1 MRPVERGEKAAFLRY
16 VEWIMSTNT
25 PRTTRPR
32 PRATSK
38 DNSLIDWIEP
48 ERNLRVLDWRERAQQ
63 FGLVPVGPD
72 EERLPVASTSPERLL
87 REEEP
92 ESLSDQAVLGKEDDE
107 DHDEEVEEEST
118 AEPEEVFEAGPVS
131 HEDADLVRLYL
142 SQLGKRPLL
151 TFAQEQEIGL
161 RIEQRRADLL
171 TALAV
176 LPCALSTIVS
186 LAEHVRKGLAPAA
199 ELILMPDGGELTP
212 DKAAPTLEAFR
223 RMRRLERCIARWR
236 RSEAHD
242 APTRERHVARA
253 QKEIAASL
261 RELPIR
267 PALIEEVR
275 CELQRT
281 AARLAELEAAPA
293 SPARDAA
300 LRELQERI
308 GIAPA
313 EFRRGVA
320 AVEEAEAALVDAKRE
335 LLEANLRLVVS
346 IARRYLNRGLSLLD
360 LIQEG
365 NIGLMKAVDRFQF
378 RRGFKFSTYATWWIR
393 QAVTRGIA
401 DYGRT
406 IRLPVHVVESLN
418 KITRERR
425 DFTHERGRDPSP
437 AELAVRMGL
446 PLGKLELLLD
456 AARQPASLDAPIQ
469 SGDEETR
476 LGDLLKDVTIGS
488 PEEAA
493 IRGDMADQIE
503 HVLEPLSDR
512 EKEVLRLRYGLGTDR
527 EYTLEEIGRRLSVT
541 RERVRQIEAR
551 ALTKLR
557 NKGRAA

>member
-1 MRPVERGEKAAFLRY
+1 MATKAPGTR
-16 VEWIMSTNT
+16 
-25 PRTTRPR
+25 RPR
-32 PRATSK
+32 SRSTSK
-38 DNSLIDWIEP
+38 DKSLIDWIEP
-48 ERNLRVLDWRERAQQ
+48 DRNVRVLDWRERAQQ

-92 ESLSDQAVLGKEDDE
+92 ESMADQPVLEKPDAEDEEGELDE
-107 DHDEEVEEEST
+107 DAVSG
-118 AEPEEVFEAGPVS
+118 AEEVFEAGPVS
-131 HEDADLVRLYL
+131 HEDADLVRMYL

-171 TALAV
+171 TALAT
-176 LPCALSTIVS
+176 LPCALSTIAS

-199 ELILMPDGGELTP
+199 ELVLMPDGGELTP

-242 APTRERHVARA
+242 PATREMHVARA
-253 QKEIAASL
+253 QEKIAASL

-275 CELQRT
+275 NELQRT
-281 AARLAELEAAPA
+281 AARLEELEAAPA
-293 SPARDAA
+293 SPERDAA
-300 LRELQERI
+300 LRELEERI
-308 GIAPA
+308 GIPPA
-313 EFRRGVA
+313 EFRKGVA

-418 KITRERR
+418 KVTRERR
-425 DFTHERGRDPSP
+425 DFTRELGRDPTP

-456 AARQPASLDAPIQ
+456 VARQPASLDAPIQ
-469 SGDEETR
+469 SGEEETR
-476 LGDLLKDVTIGS
+476 LGDLLKDVTVGS

-503 HVLEPLSDR
+503 HVLEPLTDR

-557 NKGRAA
+557 NNGRAA

>member
-1 MRPVERGEKAAFLRY
+1 MASDA
-16 VEWIMSTNT
+16 
-25 PRTTRPR
+25 TRPTR
-32 PRATSK
+32 NRRRFTPQ

-48 ERNLRVLDWRERAQQ
+48 ERNVRVLDWRERAQQ
-63 FGLVPVGPD
+63 FGLVPVGP
-72 EERLPVASTSPERLL
+72 EEEEGLPLVSTSPERLL
-87 REEEP
+87 QEEEP
-92 ESLSDQAVLGKEDDE
+92 EALADQPVLERPGDDE
-107 DHDEEVEEEST
+107 EEEDEEGADQDSAASDET
-118 AEPEEVFEAGPVS
+118 LEAGPVS
-131 HEDADLVRLYL
+131 HEDADLVRMYL
-142 SQLGKRPLL
+142 SQLGKRKLL
-151 TFAQEQEIGL
+151 TFTQEQEIGL
-161 RIEQRRADLL
+161 RIEERRADLL
-171 TALAV
+171 TALAA

-186 LAEHVRKGLAPAA
+186 LAENVRKGLAPAA
-199 ELILMPDGGELTP
+199 ELVLLPDGGELTP
-212 DKAAPTLEAFR
+212 EKAAPTLEAFR
-223 RMRRLERCIARWR
+223 RIRRLERCMAHWR

-242 APTRERHVARA
+242 ASTRDAHVARA
-253 QKEIAASL
+253 REQIAASL
-261 RELPIR
+261 RDLPIR

-275 CELQRT
+275 KELQRT
-281 AARLAELEAAPA
+281 AARLAELNAAAHLPE
-293 SPARDAA
+293 RDAA
-300 LRELQERI
+300 VARLQERM
-308 GIAPA
+308 GISAA
-313 EFRRGVA
+313 TFRRGVA

-425 DFTHERGRDPSP
+425 DFTRELGRDPSP

-446 PLGKLELLLD
+446 PLGKLELLID

-476 LGDLLKDVTIGS
+476 LGDLLKDVTVGS
-488 PEEAA
+488 PEDAA
-493 IRGDMADQIE
+493 IRSDMAEQIE
-503 HVLEPLSDR
+503 HVLEPLNDR

-527 EYTLEEIGRRLSVT
+527 EYTLEEIGRRLAVT

-551 ALTKLR
+551 ALAKLR
-557 NKGRAA
+557 TNGRAA

>member
-1 MRPVERGEKAAFLRY
+1 MATKTPGTRRSRSR
-16 VEWIMSTNT
+16 ST
-25 PRTTRPR
+25 P
-32 PRATSK
+32 K
-38 DNSLIDWIEP
+38 DKSLIDWIEP
-48 ERNLRVLDWRERAQQ
+48 DRNVRVLDWRERAQQ

-72 EERLPVASTSPERLL
+72 DERLPVASTSPERLL

-92 ESLSDQAVLGKEDDE
+92 ESMSDQLVLEKPDDE
-107 DHDEEVEEEST
+107 DEQAELDEDPV
-118 AEPEEVFEAGPVS
+118 AEAEEVFEAGPVS
-131 HEDADLVRLYL
+131 HDDADLVRMYL

-171 TALAV
+171 TALAS
-176 LPCALSTIVS
+176 LPCALSTIAS
-186 LAEHVRKGLAPAA
+186 LADHVRKGLAPAA
-199 ELILMPDGGELTP
+199 ELVLMPDGGELTP

-242 APTRERHVARA
+242 LATREMHIARA
-253 QKEIAASL
+253 QEKIAASL
-261 RELPIR
+261 RDLPIR

-275 CELQRT
+275 NELQRT

-293 SPARDAA
+293 SPERDAA
-300 LRELQERI
+300 LRELEERI
-308 GIAPA
+308 GIPPA
-313 EFRRGVA
+313 EFRKGVA

-425 DFTHERGRDPSP
+425 DFTRELGRDPSP

-456 AARQPASLDAPIQ
+456 VARQPASLDAPIQ
-469 SGDEETR
+469 TGDEETR
-476 LGDLLKDVTIGS
+476 LGDLLKDATVGS

-503 HVLEPLSDR
+503 HVLEPLTDR

-557 NKGRAA
+557 NNGRAA

>member
-1 MRPVERGEKAAFLRY
+1 M
-16 VEWIMSTNT
+16 
-25 PRTTRPR
+25 
-32 PRATSK
+32 
-38 DNSLIDWIEP
+38 
-48 ERNLRVLDWRERAQQ
+48 RVLDWRERAQQ
-63 FGLVPVGPD
+63 FGLVPLGSE

-87 REEEP
+87 HEEEP
-92 ESLSDQAVLGKEDDE
+92 EALSDQPVLERPDDDGDE
-107 DHDEEVEEEST
+107 DELEDPL

-131 HEDADLVRLYL
+131 HEDADLVRMYL

-171 TALAV
+171 TALAA
-176 LPCALSTIVS
+176 LPCALRTIAS

-223 RMRRLERCIARWR
+223 RMRRLERCIERWR

-242 APTRERHVARA
+242 LATREMHVARA
-253 QKEIAASL
+253 QEKIAASL

-275 CELQRT
+275 NELQRT
-281 AARLAELEAAPA
+281 ATRLAELEAAPS
-293 SPARDAA
+293 SPERDAA
-300 LRELQERI
+300 LRELEERMDI
-308 GIAPA
+308 SPA

-406 IRLPVHVVESLN
+406 IRLPVHIVESLN
-418 KITRERR
+418 KVTRERR
-425 DFTHERGRDPSP
+425 DFTRELGRDPSP

-456 AARQPASLDAPIQ
+456 VARQPASLDAPIQ
-469 SGDEETR
+469 SGDEDTR
-476 LGDLLKDVTIGS
+476 LGDLLKDVTVGS

-503 HVLEPLSDR
+503 HVLEPLTDR

-527 EYTLEEIGRRLSVT
+527 EHTLEEIGRRLSVT

-551 ALTKLR
+551 ALSKLR
-557 NKGRAA
+557 SNGRAA

>member
-1 MRPVERGEKAAFLRY
+1 MATK
-16 VEWIMSTNT
+16 T
-25 PRTTRPR
+25 PRTRRPR
-32 PRATSK
+32 PRSTSE
-38 DNSLIDWIEP
+38 DTSLIDWIEP
-48 ERNLRVLDWRERAQQ
+48 DRNVRVLDWRERAQQ

-72 EERLPVASTSPERLL
+72 EEQLPVASTSPERLL
-87 REEEP
+87 REEES
-92 ESLSDQAVLGKEDDE
+92 ESLSDQPVLDGPEADSDADE
-107 DHDEEVEEEST
+107 LEEESA
-118 AEPEEVFEAGPVS
+118 AEPQEVFEAGPVS
-131 HEDADLVRLYL
+131 HEDADLVRMYL

-171 TALAV
+171 TALAA
-176 LPCALSTIVS
+176 LPCALNTIAS

-223 RMRRLERCIARWR
+223 RMRRLERCIVRWR

-242 APTRERHVARA
+242 AATREMHVARA
-253 QKEIAASL
+253 QEKIAASL

-275 CELQRT
+275 SELQRT

-293 SPARDAA
+293 SPERDAA
-300 LRELQERI
+300 LRELRERT
-308 GIAPA
+308 GIPPA
-313 EFRRGVA
+313 EFRRRVA
-320 AVEEAEAALVDAKRE
+320 AVEEAEAALVEAKRE

-425 DFTHERGRDPSP
+425 DFTRELGRDPSP

-456 AARQPASLDAPIQ
+456 VARQPASLDAPIQ

-476 LGDLLKDVTIGS
+476 LGDLLKDVTAGS

-503 HVLEPLSDR
+503 HVLDPLTDR

-557 NKGRAA
+557 KNGRAA

>member
-1 MRPVERGEKAAFLRY
+1 
-16 VEWIMSTNT
+16 
-25 PRTTRPR
+25 
-32 PRATSK
+32 
-38 DNSLIDWIEP
+38 
-48 ERNLRVLDWRERAQQ
+48 
-63 FGLVPVGPD
+63 
-72 EERLPVASTSPERLL
+72 
-87 REEEP
+87 
-92 ESLSDQAVLGKEDDE
+92 
-107 DHDEEVEEEST
+107 
-118 AEPEEVFEAGPVS
+118 
-131 HEDADLVRLYL
+131 
-142 SQLGKRPLL
+142 
-151 TFAQEQEIGL
+151 
-161 RIEQRRADLL
+161 
-171 TALAV
+171 
-176 LPCALSTIVS
+176 
-186 LAEHVRKGLAPAA
+186 
-199 ELILMPDGGELTP
+199 MPDGGELTP

-223 RMRRLERCIARWR
+223 RMRRLERCIERWR

-242 APTRERHVARA
+242 LATREMHVARA
-253 QKEIAASL
+253 QEKIAASL

-275 CELQRT
+275 NELQRT
-281 AARLAELEAAPA
+281 ATRLAELEAAPS
-293 SPARDAA
+293 SPERDAA
-300 LRELQERI
+300 LRELEERM
-308 GIAPA
+308 GISPA

-406 IRLPVHVVESLN
+406 IRLPVHIVESLN
-418 KITRERR
+418 KVTRERR
-425 DFTHERGRDPSP
+425 DFARELGRDPSP

-456 AARQPASLDAPIQ
+456 VARQPASLDAPIQ

-476 LGDLLKDVTIGS
+476 LGDLLKDVTVGS

-503 HVLEPLSDR
+503 HVLEPLTDR

-551 ALTKLR
+551 ALSKLR
-557 NKGRAA
+557 SNGRAA

>member
-1 MRPVERGEKAAFLRY
+1 MAIK
-16 VEWIMSTNT
+16 T
-25 PRTTRPR
+25 PRSRRPR
-32 PRATSK
+32 PRSTSK
-38 DNSLIDWIEP
+38 HTSLIDWIEP
-48 ERNLRVLDWRERAQQ
+48 DRNVRVLDWRERAQQ

-72 EERLPVASTSPERLL
+72 QEQLPAASTSPERLL

-92 ESLSDQAVLGKEDDE
+92 ESLSDQPVLERPDDDGDVDE
-107 DHDEEVEEEST
+107 LEEEPVAEAEEVL
-118 AEPEEVFEAGPVS
+118 EAGPVS
-131 HEDADLVRLYL
+131 HEDADLVRMYL

-171 TALAV
+171 TALAA
-176 LPCALSTIVS
+176 LPCALSTIAS

-199 ELILMPDGGELTP
+199 ELVLMPDGGELTP

-242 APTRERHVARA
+242 RATREMHVARA
-253 QKEIAASL
+253 QEKIAASL

-275 CELQRT
+275 SELQRT
-281 AARLAELEAAPA
+281 ATRLAQLEAAPS
-293 SPARDAA
+293 SPDRDAA
-300 LRELQERI
+300 LREFEERI
-308 GIAPA
+308 GIPAA
-313 EFRRGVA
+313 EFRRGVT
-320 AVEEAEAALVDAKRE
+320 AVEEAEAALVEAKRE

-425 DFTHERGRDPSP
+425 DFARELGRDPSP

-456 AARQPASLDAPIQ
+456 VARQPASLDAPIQ
-469 SGDEETR
+469 SGEEETR
-476 LGDLLKDVTIGS
+476 LGDLLKDVTVGS
-488 PEEAA
+488 PEDAA

-503 HVLEPLSDR
+503 HVLEPLTDR

-557 NKGRAA
+557 NNGRAA

>member
-1 MRPVERGEKAAFLRY
+1 MATK
-16 VEWIMSTNT
+16 T
-25 PRTTRPR
+25 PRSRRPR
-32 PRATSK
+32 PNSSSK
-38 DNSLIDWIEP
+38 HASLIDWIEP
-48 ERNLRVLDWRERAQQ
+48 DRNVRVLDWRERAQQ

-72 EERLPVASTSPERLL
+72 QEQLPAASTSPERLL

-92 ESLSDQAVLGKEDDE
+92 ESLSDQPVLERPDD
-107 DHDEEVEEEST
+107 DADGDELEEEPV
-118 AEPEEVFEAGPVS
+118 AEAEEVFEAGPVS
-131 HEDADLVRLYL
+131 HEDADLVRMYL

-171 TALAV
+171 TALAA
-176 LPCALSTIVS
+176 LPCALSTIAS
-186 LAEHVRKGLAPAA
+186 LAEQVRKGLAPAA
-199 ELILMPDGGELTP
+199 ELVLMPDGGELTP

-242 APTRERHVARA
+242 PATREMHVARA
-253 QKEIAASL
+253 QEKIAASL

-275 CELQRT
+275 SELQRT
-281 AARLAELEAAPA
+281 ATRLAELEAAPS
-293 SPARDAA
+293 SPERDAA
-300 LRELQERI
+300 LRELEERI
-308 GIAPA
+308 GIPAA

-320 AVEEAEAALVDAKRE
+320 AVEEAEAALVEAKRE

-425 DFTHERGRDPSP
+425 DFARELGRDPSP

-456 AARQPASLDAPIQ
+456 VARQPASLDAPIQ

-476 LGDLLKDVTIGS
+476 LGDLLKDVTVGS
-488 PEEAA
+488 PEDAA

-503 HVLEPLSDR
+503 HVLEPLTDR

-557 NKGRAA
+557 NNGRAA

>member
-1 MRPVERGEKAAFLRY
+1 MATK
-16 VEWIMSTNT
+16 T
-25 PRTTRPR
+25 PRSRRPR
-32 PRATSK
+32 PKSSSK
-38 DNSLIDWIEP
+38 HASLIDWIEP
-48 ERNLRVLDWRERAQQ
+48 DRNVRVLDWRERAQQ

-72 EERLPVASTSPERLL
+72 QEQLPAASTSPERLL

-92 ESLSDQAVLGKEDDE
+92 ESLSDQPVLERPDD
-107 DHDEEVEEEST
+107 DADGDELEEEPV
-118 AEPEEVFEAGPVS
+118 AEAEEVFEAGPVS
-131 HEDADLVRLYL
+131 HEDADLVRMYL

-171 TALAV
+171 TALAA
-176 LPCALSTIVS
+176 LPCALSTIAS

-199 ELILMPDGGELTP
+199 ELVLMPDGGELTP

-242 APTRERHVARA
+242 LATREMHVARA
-253 QKEIAASL
+253 QEKIAASL

-275 CELQRT
+275 SELQRT
-281 AARLAELEAAPA
+281 ATRLAELEAAPS
-293 SPARDAA
+293 SPEGDAA
-300 LRELQERI
+300 LREFEERM
-308 GIAPA
+308 GISAA

-320 AVEEAEAALVDAKRE
+320 AVEEAEAALVEAKRE

-425 DFTHERGRDPSP
+425 DFARELGRDPSP

-456 AARQPASLDAPIQ
+456 VARQPASLDAPIQ

-476 LGDLLKDVTIGS
+476 LGDLLKDVTVGS
-488 PEEAA
+488 PEDAA

-503 HVLEPLSDR
+503 HVLEPLTNR

-557 NKGRAA
+557 NNGRAA

>member
-1 MRPVERGEKAAFLRY
+1 MATK
-16 VEWIMSTNT
+16 T
-25 PRTTRPR
+25 PRTRRPR
-32 PRATSK
+32 PRSTS
-38 DNSLIDWIEP
+38 NHTSLIDWIEP
-48 ERNLRVLDWRERAQQ
+48 DRNVRVLDWRERAQQ

-72 EERLPVASTSPERLL
+72 QEQLPAASTSPERLL

-92 ESLSDQAVLGKEDDE
+92 ESLSDQPVLERPDD
-107 DHDEEVEEEST
+107 DADGDELEEEPV
-118 AEPEEVFEAGPVS
+118 AEAEEVFEAGPVS
-131 HEDADLVRLYL
+131 HEDADLVRMYL

-171 TALAV
+171 TALAA
-176 LPCALSTIVS
+176 LPCALSTIAS

-199 ELILMPDGGELTP
+199 ELVLMPDGGELTP

-236 RSEAHD
+236 RSESHD
-242 APTRERHVARA
+242 LATREMHVARA
-253 QKEIAASL
+253 QEKIAASL

-275 CELQRT
+275 SELQRT
-281 AARLAELEAAPA
+281 ATRLAELEAAPS
-293 SPARDAA
+293 SPEGDAA
-300 LRELQERI
+300 LREFEERT
-308 GIAPA
+308 GIPAA

-320 AVEEAEAALVDAKRE
+320 AVEEAEAALVEAKRE

-425 DFTHERGRDPSP
+425 DFARELGRDPSP

-456 AARQPASLDAPIQ
+456 VARQPASLDAPIQ

-476 LGDLLKDVTIGS
+476 LGDLLKDVTVGS
-488 PEEAA
+488 PEDAA

-503 HVLEPLSDR
+503 HVLEPLTDR

-557 NKGRAA
+557 NNGRAA

>member
-1 MRPVERGEKAAFLRY
+1 MATK
-16 VEWIMSTNT
+16 T
-25 PRTTRPR
+25 PGTRRPR
-32 PRATSK
+32 PRSTSK
-38 DNSLIDWIEP
+38 HTSLIDWIEP
-48 ERNLRVLDWRERAQQ
+48 DRNVRVLDWRERAQQ

-72 EERLPVASTSPERLL
+72 HERLPAASTSPERLL

-92 ESLSDQAVLGKEDDE
+92 ESLSDQPVLERPDDDADADELQEEAV
-107 DHDEEVEEEST
+107 

-131 HEDADLVRLYL
+131 HEDTDLVRMYL

-171 TALAV
+171 TALAT
-176 LPCALSTIVS
+176 LPCALSTIAS

-199 ELILMPDGGELTP
+199 ELVLMPDGGELTP

-236 RSEAHD
+236 RSETHD
-242 APTRERHVARA
+242 LATREMHVARA
-253 QKEIAASL
+253 QEKIAASL

-275 CELQRT
+275 SELQRT
-281 AARLAELEAAPA
+281 AARLEELEAAPA
-293 SPARDAA
+293 SPERDAA
-300 LRELQERI
+300 LRELEERI
-308 GIAPA
+308 GIPPA
-313 EFRRGVA
+313 EFRKGVA

-378 RRGFKFSTYATWWIR
+378 RRGFKFSTYATWWVR
-393 QAVTRGIA
+393 QAVGRAVA

-406 IRLPVHVVESLN
+406 IRLPVHVMESLT
-418 KITRERR
+418 KLQKERR
-425 DFTHERGRDPSP
+425 TLAADLGRDPTP
-437 AELAVRMGL
+437 QEIAEKMGM
-446 PLGKLELLLD
+446 PLGKVQLLLE
-456 AARQPASLDAPIQ
+456 AARTPSSLEATVGEND
-469 SGDEETR
+469 DTR
-476 LGDLLKDVTIGS
+476 LADLVSDVAAQS

-493 IRGDMADQIE
+493 MRGQMADE
-503 HVLEPLSDR
+503 VERAMAPLTDR
-512 EKEVLRLRYGLGTDR
+512 EKEVMRLRYGLGTER
-527 EYTLEEIGRRLSVT
+527 EYTLEEVGRRLGIT
-541 RERVRQIEAR
+541 RERARQIEAK
-551 ALTKLR
+551 ALQKM
-557 NKGRAA
+557 RAAKN

>member
-1 MRPVERGEKAAFLRY
+1 MATR
-16 VEWIMSTNT
+16 T
-25 PRTTRPR
+25 PRTRRPR
-32 PRATSK
+32 LKAAAK

-48 ERNLRVLDWRERAQQ
+48 ERNVRVLDWRERAQQ
-63 FGLVPVGPD
+63 FGLVPVGPY
-72 EERLPVASTSPERLL
+72 EEAPPAVSTSPERLL
-87 REEEP
+87 LEEES
-92 ESLSDQAVLGKEDDE
+92 EALSDRPVLEKPDDE
-107 DHDEEVEEEST
+107 DEDEVDEEPV
-118 AEPEEVFEAGPVS
+118 APAEEVFEAGAVS
-131 HEDADLVRLYL
+131 HEDADLVRMYL

-161 RIEQRRADLL
+161 RMEQRRSDLL
-171 TALAV
+171 TALAAM
-176 LPCALSTIVS
+176 PCALSTIAS

-223 RMRRLERCIARWR
+223 RIRRLERCIERWR

-242 APTRERHVARA
+242 LATREMHVARA
-253 QKEIAASL
+253 QEKIAASL

-275 CELQRT
+275 SELQRR
-281 AARLAELEAAPA
+281 AAQLAELEAAPP
-293 SPARDAA
+293 SPERDAA
-300 LRELQERI
+300 LGELQERI
-308 GIAPA
+308 GISPA

-393 QAVTRGIA
+393 QAVTRGVA

-406 IRLPVHVVESLN
+406 IRLPVHIVESLN
-418 KITRERR
+418 KVTRERR
-425 DFTHERGRDPSP
+425 DFTRELGRDPSP

-476 LGDLLKDVTIGS
+476 LGDLLKDATVGS
-488 PEEAA
+488 PEDAA
-493 IRGDMADQIE
+493 IRSDMADQIE
-503 HVLEPLSDR
+503 RVLEPLTDR

-527 EYTLEEIGRRLSVT
+527 EYTLEEIGRRLAVT

-551 ALTKLR
+551 ALAKLR
-557 NKGRAA
+557 NRGRAA

>member
-1 MRPVERGEKAAFLRY
+1 MATK
-16 VEWIMSTNT
+16 T
-25 PRTTRPR
+25 PRSRRPR
-32 PRATSK
+32 PKSSSK
-38 DNSLIDWIEP
+38 HASLIDWIEP
-48 ERNLRVLDWRERAQQ
+48 DRNVRVLDWRERAQQ

-72 EERLPVASTSPERLL
+72 QEQLPAASTSPERLL

-92 ESLSDQAVLGKEDDE
+92 ESLSDQPVLERPDD
-107 DHDEEVEEEST
+107 DADGDELEEEPI

-131 HEDADLVRLYL
+131 HEDADLVRMYL

-171 TALAV
+171 TALAA
-176 LPCALSTIVS
+176 LPCALSTIAS

-199 ELILMPDGGELTP
+199 ELVLMPDGGELTP

-236 RSEAHD
+236 RSDAHD
-242 APTRERHVARA
+242 LATREMHVARA
-253 QKEIAASL
+253 QEKIAASL

-275 CELQRT
+275 SELQRT
-281 AARLAELEAAPA
+281 ATRLAELEATPS
-293 SPARDAA
+293 SPERDAA
-300 LRELQERI
+300 LREFEETM
-308 GIAPA
+308 GISAA

-320 AVEEAEAALVDAKRE
+320 AVEEAEAALVEAKRE

-425 DFTHERGRDPSP
+425 DFARELGRDPSP

-456 AARQPASLDAPIQ
+456 VARQPASLDAPIQ

-476 LGDLLKDVTIGS
+476 LGDLLKDVTVGS
-488 PEEAA
+488 PEDAA

-503 HVLEPLSDR
+503 HVLEPLTDR

-557 NKGRAA
+557 NNGRAA

>member
-1 MRPVERGEKAAFLRY
+1 
-16 VEWIMSTNT
+16 
-25 PRTTRPR
+25 
-32 PRATSK
+32 
-38 DNSLIDWIEP
+38 
-48 ERNLRVLDWRERAQQ
+48 
-63 FGLVPVGPD
+63 
-72 EERLPVASTSPERLL
+72 
-87 REEEP
+87 
-92 ESLSDQAVLGKEDDE
+92 
-107 DHDEEVEEEST
+107 
-118 AEPEEVFEAGPVS
+118 
-131 HEDADLVRLYL
+131 
-142 SQLGKRPLL
+142 
-151 TFAQEQEIGL
+151 
-161 RIEQRRADLL
+161 
-171 TALAV
+171 
-176 LPCALSTIVS
+176 LSTIAS

-199 ELILMPDGGELTP
+199 ELVLMPDGGELTP

-242 APTRERHVARA
+242 AATRQTNVARA
-253 QKEIAASL
+253 QEKIAASL

-275 CELQRT
+275 AELQRT
-281 AARLAELEAAPA
+281 AARLDELEAAPA
-293 SPARDAA
+293 SPERDAA
-300 LRELQERI
+300 LRELGERI
-308 GIAPA
+308 GIPPA

-425 DFTHERGRDPSP
+425 DFTRELGRDPSP

-456 AARQPASLDAPIQ
+456 VARQPASLDAPIQ

-476 LGDLLKDVTIGS
+476 LGDLLKDATVGS

-493 IRGDMADQIE
+493 IRGDLADQIE
-503 HVLEPLSDR
+503 HVLEPLTDR

-557 NKGRAA
+557 NNGRAA

>member
-1 MRPVERGEKAAFLRY
+1 MATK
-16 VEWIMSTNT
+16 T
-25 PRTTRPR
+25 PRSRRPR
-32 PRATSK
+32 PKSSSK
-38 DNSLIDWIEP
+38 HASLIDWIEP
-48 ERNLRVLDWRERAQQ
+48 DRNVRVLDWRERAQQ

-72 EERLPVASTSPERLL
+72 QEQLPAASTSPERLL

-92 ESLSDQAVLGKEDDE
+92 ESLSDQPVLERPDD
-107 DHDEEVEEEST
+107 DADGDELEEEPV
-118 AEPEEVFEAGPVS
+118 AEAEEVFEAGPVS
-131 HEDADLVRLYL
+131 HEDADLVRMYL

-171 TALAV
+171 TALAA
-176 LPCALSTIVS
+176 LPCALSTIAS

-199 ELILMPDGGELTP
+199 ELVLMPDGGELTP

-242 APTRERHVARA
+242 LATREMHVARA
-253 QKEIAASL
+253 QEKIAASL

-275 CELQRT
+275 SELQRT
-281 AARLAELEAAPA
+281 ATRLAELEAAPS
-293 SPARDAA
+293 SPERDAA
-300 LRELQERI
+300 LREFEERM
-308 GIAPA
+308 GISAA

-320 AVEEAEAALVDAKRE
+320 AVEEAEAALVEAKRE

-425 DFTHERGRDPSP
+425 DFARELGRDPSP

-456 AARQPASLDAPIQ
+456 VARQPASLDAPIQ

-476 LGDLLKDVTIGS
+476 LGDLLKDVTVGS
-488 PEEAA
+488 PEDAA

-503 HVLEPLSDR
+503 HVLEPLTNR

-557 NKGRAA
+557 NNGRAA

>member
-1 MRPVERGEKAAFLRY
+1 M
-16 VEWIMSTNT
+16 
-25 PRTTRPR
+25 
-32 PRATSK
+32 
-38 DNSLIDWIEP
+38 
-48 ERNLRVLDWRERAQQ
+48 RVLDWRERAHQ
-63 FGLVPVGPD
+63 FGLVPVGGDD
-72 EERLPVASTSPERLL
+72 EEVPAVSSSPERLL

-92 ESLSDQAVLGKEDDE
+92 EALADQPVLERPEDA
-107 DHDEEVEEEST
+107 DEEDEVAEEP
-118 AEPEEVFEAGPVS
+118 AEPEETPEAGPVS
-131 HEDADLVRLYL
+131 HEDADLVRMYL

-151 TFAQEQEIGL
+151 TFAQEQEIG
-161 RIEQRRADLL
+161 RRMEERRAELL
-171 TALAV
+171 TALSA
-176 LPCALSTIVS
+176 LPCALGTIAS
-186 LAEHVRKGLAPAA
+186 LADDVRKGLAPAA
-199 ELILMPDGGELTP
+199 ELVLMPDGGELTP
-212 DKAAPTLEAFR
+212 EKVAPTLEAFR
-223 RMRRLERCIARWR
+223 RMRRLERCMARWR
-236 RSEAHD
+236 RSGTHD
-242 APTRERHVARA
+242 VATREAHVARA
-253 QKEIAASL
+253 QEKIAATL
-261 RELPIR
+261 RDLPIR

-275 CELQRT
+275 SELQRT

-293 SPARDAA
+293 TPERQAA
-300 LRELQERI
+300 LRELEDRI
-308 GIAPA
+308 GLPPA
-313 EFRRGVA
+313 AFRRRVA
-320 AVEEAEAALVDAKRE
+320 AVEEAEAALVEAKRE

-393 QAVTRGIA
+393 QAVTRGVA

-425 DFTHERGRDPSP
+425 DFVREMGRDPTP

-476 LGDLLKDVTIGS
+476 LGDLLKDATVGS
-488 PEEAA
+488 PEDAA
-493 IRGDMADQIE
+493 IRVDMAEQIE
-503 HVLEPLSDR
+503 HVLEPLTDR

-527 EYTLEEIGRRLSVT
+527 EYTLEEIGRRLAVT

-557 NKGRAA
+557 NKGWAA